1 MADDKN
7 LFGKLLSGIGAVLG
21 GDDTNF
27 VQKIIRAAQV
37 YGAGSG
43 VLNDRESGSFMGMDT
58 GSGAA
63 KLSMASVLVG
73 GSFDVAATGFAGEK
87 LREVYK
93 KVQAKEIDGAQATRE
108 AAGEVA
114 GAGAAMMAFRKFSSE
129 DDGVMGKAVAMIGA
143 VLVGKL
149 ASVAVEQSLKL
160 IPLDKIFGDGKRGI
174 SGGVDAGKDARVA
187 ATPTPAVPPAGR
199 TVGQGTGTS

>member
-1 MADDKN
+1 MADDEKN
-7 LFGKLLSGIGAVLG
+7 LFGKLLSGLGSLLG

-27 VQKIIRAAQV
+27 VQKIIRGAQV

-73 GSFDVAATGFAGEK
+73 GSFDVAAAGFAGEK

-93 KVQAKEIDGAQATRE
+93 KVQAKEIDGAQAARE
-108 AAGEVA
+108 SLGEVA

-129 DDGVMGKAVAMIGA
+129 DDGIFGKATAMIGA

-149 ASVAVEQSLKL
+149 ASVVAEQGLKL
-160 IPLDKIFGDGKRGI
+160 IPLDKIFGGGKGGI
-174 SGGVDAGKDARVA
+174 SGGVDAKGADLKVA
-187 ATPTPAVPPAGR
+187 AAPTPAVPPAGR
-199 TVGQGTGTS
+199 TAGQST